1 MRYESSCFVIFPS
14 FPYKAIH
21 IFIRKLQAV
30 TLSFC
35 YCLHKQSV
43 NGFHFLYPRFAS
55 KGFDSSRIFQQ
66 CVRIFFET

>member
-1 MRYESSCFVIFPS
+1 MSLPVLLFSPASLIKQSIF
-14 FPYKAIH
+14 
-21 IFIRKLQAV
+21 FIRKLQAV
-30 TLSFC
+30 SLSFC

-43 NGFHFLYPRFAS
+43 NGFHFLYPCFAS